1 MGGII
6 MKAKEAIGK
15 YINYRQSLGELFK
28 TNSSILRSF
37 CKSLG
42 EDAELSCL
50 STEAI
55 LRFIYMG
62 HEQRISTC
70 YRRNVTLRGFFAWA
84 KSRNLISDNP
94 LPALNLKYAHPLRPC
109 IYTAEELRRIFDTS
123 LIYQKHRS
131 VIFPEMVYYT
141 LVFTYVMGLRI
152 SETLKIK
159 LGDINLDQ
167 SYIRIIQTKFHK
179 SRMVTYNNTVK
190 NKIIECLS
198 WRRTVGLPC
207 SNEDF
212 LLLNRKSQPLRIS
225 TMDNIF
231 MRIREKS
238 GIKREADRKHQ
249 PHIHSLRHTFAVNR
263 ITKWYK
269 EEKNVQ
275 TLLPILSIYMG
286 HAKLEHTA
294 VYITMTDDLLE
305 EANRLFENFTN
316 K

>member
-1 MGGII
+1 MGGIT

-37 CKSLG
+37 CKNLG

-50 STEAI
+50 STETI
-55 LRFIYMG
+55 LKFIYMDR
-62 HEQRISTC
+62 EQRMSTC

-94 LPALNLKYAHPLRPC
+94 LPALNLKYVHPLRPY

-131 VIFPEMVYYT
+131 IIFPEMVYYT

-179 SRMVTYNNTVK
+179 SRLVTYNNTVK

-198 WRRTVGLPC
+198 WRRTVDMPC

-212 LLLNRKSQPLRIS
+212 LLLNRKNQPLLIS
-225 TMDNIF
+225 TMDDIF

-294 VYITMTDDLLE
+294 VYITMTDELLE